1 MNSAPWIRLAI
12 ILAVLAGFSLIS
24 GVAAES
30 LSEKASPSPS
40 LPAIDSLP
48 KPTTSPTVKTT
59 IAPIH
64 TKEPDIKPPVDQP
77 SVSPTGSPPPD
88 TPAVRPSVTTATP
101 TPTPVAT
108 GITGPDD
115 NETASTYYQW
125 GLAFEQA
132 GDYEAAV
139 KEYDRAIAR
148 EPYFADAWYHKAL
161 SLENLGQ
168 WDEAYQAYRFLLTI
182 DPGYTSDSNYSSP
195 GPNSTPSSR
204 TPPGGRPPEET
215 PVLWI
220 ASGATL
226 AFMIAAGLFL
236 YHRRLPASAQ
246 DETSAPARQAQASMG
261 PLPDIC
267 AIEQDIR
274 PYYTGDSDVVCA
286 VLRLAV
292 EIAREGREGKAVG
305 TAFILGDSDNV
316 LSRSRQLILNPL
328 AGHSENQRLITNADM
343 RENIKELS
351 LVDGAFVIRE
361 NGIVEA
367 AGRYISIDTSG
378 VRLPKGFGTR
388 HVSVAAI
395 TQETKAIGIVVSES
409 GGMVRVFACGK
420 VIVETQ

>member
-1 MNSAPWIRLAI
+1 MNSAPWIRLVVV
-12 ILAVLAGFSLIS
+12 LAVLTGLFLIS
-24 GVAAES
+24 GVNAES
-30 LSEKASPSPS
+30 QSEKASPSPS
-40 LPAIDSLP
+40 LPVIDSVP

-77 SVSPTGSPPPD
+77 SANPTGSPPPE

-101 TPTPVAT
+101 TPTPVVS

-125 GLAFEQA
+125 GLAFEEA

-182 DPGYTSDSNYSSP
+182 DPGYTAESNSSP
-195 GPNSTPSSR
+195 GPNSSLSSL
-204 TPPGGRPPEET
+204 PPPRGGPREET
-215 PVLWI
+215 PALWI
-220 ASGATL
+220 ASGAVL

-236 YHRRLPASAQ
+236 YHRKLPASVQ
-246 DETSAPARQAQASMG
+246 EEGSAPARQAPVAMG
-261 PLPDIC
+261 PFPDIC

-274 PYYTGDSDVVCA
+274 PYYTGDSEVLCA

-316 LSRSRQLILNPL
+316 LARSRQLILNPL